1 MSEWSY
7 YDKSDLISNVKSIKR
22 TTESTEEDVRRL
34 QRQVEGMKGDLS
46 GQVDSIERTAESTEN
61 DVRRLRR
68 QIEEMTRNQEEILK
82 AFRAMAQEVAAMRE
96 EMYPSVKST
105 KPAFKASRND
115 VKNG

>member
-34 QRQVEGMKGDLS
+34 KRQVEGMKSDLF

-68 QIEEMTRNQEEILK
+68 QIEEMTRNQQEILQ
-82 AFRAMAQEVAAMRE
+82 AFQAMAREVAAMRE
-96 EMYPSVKST
+96 ELYPSIKGT
-105 KPAFKASRND
+105 KPAFKAPRNGGE
-115 VKNG
+115 NG